1 MFCVLPSCKQG
12 FCVQKILRGTDL
24 RELARKFPPIRLEW
38 TVTASR
44 ACTDPFGGWRLQRGC
59 LCCGIPTYHFGY
71 ENLDVLKTILSCL
84 VGPHKTARYDRLQ
97 RWRPVEYSQFL
108 CAVAI
113 FCYFCFTKFWL
124 ESNGASVD
132 LEARRHLFVA
142 SLIWA
147 WCRISLNPTH
157 CLICSTNI
165 CFFGFGENGKCSTT
179 ARFVHY
185 TVVHVCELKMFHQK
199 GCSRLASRVCSRQG
213 NVSPDGE
220 DSFGR
225 VSSWQICLPGARNSG
240 LHVILSYSERIRQ
253 ALTAEG
259 LCAEGD
265 DGYHHFCNSLVKKFD
280 SKSLPMIYLAD
291 CIEVRPVTDPFSLKQ
306 VCHGILSFKWS

>member
-1 MFCVLPSCKQG
+1 MFWNEISERVFSSFSVFSLRNRNYPIQ
-12 FCVQKILRGTDL
+12 ILNYEKDH
-24 RELARKFPPIRLEW
+24 
-38 TVTASR
+38 
-44 ACTDPFGGWRLQRGC
+44 CT
-59 LCCGIPTYHFGY
+59 
-71 ENLDVLKTILSCL
+71 
-84 VGPHKTARYDRLQ
+84 
-97 RWRPVEYSQFL
+97 
-108 CAVAI
+108 I

-165 CFFGFGENGKCSTT
+165 CFFGFGKNGKCSTT
-179 ARFVHY
+179 ARFVNY
-185 TVVHVCELKMFHQK
+185 SVVHVCELKMFHQK

-225 VSSWQICLPGARNSG
+225 VSSWQICLPGARN
-240 LHVILSYSERIRQ
+240 
-253 ALTAEG
+253 
-259 LCAEGD
+259 
-265 DGYHHFCNSLVKKFD
+265 
-280 SKSLPMIYLAD
+280 
-291 CIEVRPVTDPFSLKQ
+291 
-306 VCHGILSFKWS
+306 